1 MVVNKSI
8 LFRDYVISR
17 CVRICLRSTHIWRGL
32 VRLAARPRINPSMQW
47 YVKVEL
53 ASRQALR
60 TAAHAASHLCQFKV
74 VPIAP
79 LGLETGAVLC

>member
-1 MVVNKSI
+1 MLVSRFI

-17 CVRICLRSTHIWRGL
+17 CVHFCLGSTHIWCGL
-32 VRLAARPRINPSMQW
+32 VRLVARPRTDPTEQW
-47 YVKVEL
+47 YVTAEL